1 MEVIEDQHRRP
12 IDRVE
17 DAIGRGPNEQ
27 PPRAQGVAGVRTVHR
42 EQVRTE
48 RAEGRV
54 LAHAVGHLADRCEG
68 DLAVVGCDAP
78 AVDADARRL
87 GLAGRRPHEPRL
99 AQPGRTGQ
107 EQRVTVALDRFGDQL
122 VDELEQ
128 VVTTDDDGTEHG
140 SDATHAR
147 ECTQRASLAISRMT
161 DWPSERRATIGP
173 MLRLDTIQQAPKA
186 LLHDHLDGGLRP
198 ATIVDLAAEYG
209 YDGLP
214 TTDPEALAA
223 HIRRGADRKSLELY
237 LETFAHTVGVMQE
250 RDAIVRVA
258 AECAEDLAAD
268 GVAYAEVRYAPELST
283 ERGMTLDE
291 VVAANL
297 EGFKVGAER
306 AASAGHPI
314 VMKMLVTAMRQ
325 AARSVE
331 VAECAVR
338 WRDAGVVGF
347 DVAGPEKGYPPTRY
361 LDAFEYIR
369 RENFHITIHAGES
382 FGLPSIWEALQFAG
396 AERLG
401 HGVRIVDDITVRDD
415 GSVELGRLATFVR
428 DRRVPLE
435 MCPTSNVHTGAAA
448 SVADH
453 PIDLLRRLRFRVTV
467 NTDNRLMSGVSMS
480 SEFAAL
486 DAAFGIGLGEMEWL
500 TINALKSAFAPFD
513 ERLRL
518 INEVV
523 KPGYAH
529 LRSDETRVVGV
540 R

>member
-1 MEVIEDQHRRP
+1 MP
-12 IDRVE
+12 
-17 DAIGRGPNEQ
+17 
-27 PPRAQGVAGVRTVHR
+27 T
-42 EQVRTE
+42 
-48 RAEGRV
+48 
-54 LAHAVGHLADRCEG
+54 
-68 DLAVVGCDAP
+68 
-78 AVDADARRL
+78 
-87 GLAGRRPHEPRL
+87 
-99 AQPGRTGQ
+99 
-107 EQRVTVALDRFGDQL
+107 
-122 VDELEQ
+122 
-128 VVTTDDDGTEHG
+128 
-140 SDATHAR
+140 
-147 ECTQRASLAISRMT
+147 
-161 DWPSERRATIGP
+161 
-173 MLRLDTIQQAPKA
+173 LDTIREAPKA

-198 ATIVDLAAEYG
+198 ATVVDLAREFH

-214 TTDPEALAA
+214 TTDVDELAA
-223 HIRRGADRKSLELY
+223 WFRRGADRKSLELY
-237 LETFAHTVGVMQE
+237 LETFTHTIGVLQE
-250 RDAIVRVA
+250 RDAIIRVA
-258 AECAEDLAAD
+258 AECVEDLAAD

-283 ERGMTLDE
+283 ERGLTLDE
-291 VVAANL
+291 VVDANL
-297 EGFKVGAER
+297 EGFRIGMAR
-306 AASAGHPI
+306 AAAAGTPI

-331 VAECAVR
+331 VAECAIR

-361 LDAFEYIR
+361 LDAFETIR
-369 RENFHITIHAGES
+369 RANFHITIHAGES

-415 GSVELGRLATFVR
+415 GSVELGRLAAFVR

-448 SVADH
+448 TIADH
-453 PIDLLRRLRFRVTV
+453 PIDLLRRLRFRVTL

-500 TINALKSAFAPFD
+500 TINAMKSAFAPFD

-523 KPGYAH
+523 KPGYAR
-529 LRSDETRVVGV
+529 LRSAESRVAATAHEGV
-540 R
+540 APRPAGEAR

>member
-1 MEVIEDQHRRP
+1 MLRQ
-12 IDRVE
+12 
-17 DAIGRGPNEQ
+17 
-27 PPRAQGVAGVRTVHR
+27 
-42 EQVRTE
+42 
-48 RAEGRV
+48 
-54 LAHAVGHLADRCEG
+54 
-68 DLAVVGCDAP
+68 
-78 AVDADARRL
+78 
-87 GLAGRRPHEPRL
+87 
-99 AQPGRTGQ
+99 
-107 EQRVTVALDRFGDQL
+107 
-122 VDELEQ
+122 
-128 VVTTDDDGTEHG
+128 
-140 SDATHAR
+140 
-147 ECTQRASLAISRMT
+147 
-161 DWPSERRATIGP
+161 ATI
-173 MLRLDTIQQAPKA
+173 REAPKA

-198 ATIVDLAAEYG
+198 ATIVDLAGEYG

-214 TTDPEALAA
+214 TTDPEALAT

-237 LETFAHTVGVMQE
+237 LETFAHTVGVMQDQ
-250 RDAIVRVA
+250 DAIIRVA

-268 GVAYAEVRYAPELST
+268 GVVYAEVRYAPELST
-283 ERGMTLDE
+283 ERGLTLDE

-297 EGFKVGAER
+297 EGFSIGARNAE
-306 AASAGHPI
+306 AAGNPI
-314 VMKMLVTAMRQ
+314 VMKLLVTAMRQ

-361 LDAFEYIR
+361 LDAFDHIR

-415 GSVELGRLATFVR
+415 GSVELGRLAAFVR

-435 MCPTSNVHTGAAA
+435 MCPTSNVHTGAAPSIA
-448 SVADH
+448 EH

-486 DAAFGIGLGEMEWL
+486 DEAFGIGLGEMEWL

-518 INEVV
+518 INEIV
-523 KPGYAH
+523 KPGFAR
-529 LRSDETRVVGV
+529 LRAEESRVVSSPI
-540 R
+540 